1 MKPRRTHHSNQVF
14 RLTGGTED
22 NDLWV
27 ERTTSEGGP
36 CLRSVWEPTDDER
49 QRIAGGENLYLVV
62 WGVGTPPVALG
73 VTDEPLGK
81 APEVPDGQ

>member
-1 MKPRRTHHSNQVF
+1 MKARRTHASNAVF

-27 ERTTSEGGP
+27 EKTTEYGEQIIKST
-36 CLRSVWEPTDDER
+36 WEPTADER
-49 QRIAGGENLYLVV
+49 KRIAAGGNISLCV
-62 WGVGTPPVALG
+62 WGSGTPPVLLT

-81 APEVPDGQ
+81 KHP